1 MEKERLLY
9 LTNEIYRLTL
19 FFPKKEP
26 LKYKLREIADEIL
39 AFFLTFQ
46 NPSFERK
53 ELLQTLSKFDVLDGF
68 LEIARAQNWVKGEEI
83 LKLQKEYLSLK
94 ENLKNYL
101 TQPLFQNQSQNQKE
115 NSSLVKIPGAT
126 AQFRQEKIIQF
137 LKEKG
142 KAQVWEIKQ
151 QLFPQISK
159 RTLRRDFEFLVEQGL
174 VERVGESNNTFYRL
188 KSNG

>member
-46 NPSFERK
+46 NPSFEKK

-159 RTLRRDFEFLVEQGL
+159 RTLRRDFESLVEQGL

>member
-46 NPSFERK
+46 NPSFEKK

-126 AQFRQEKIIQF
+126 AQFRQEKSFNF
-137 LKEKG
+137 LKKG
-142 KAQVWEIKQ
+142 KLK
-151 QLFPQISK
+151 FGNKHS
-159 RTLRRDFEFLVEQGL
+159 FFL
-174 VERVGESNNTFYRL
+174 N
-188 KSNG
+188 

>member
-46 NPSFERK
+46 NPSFEKK